1 MTLPQ
6 TPRPSSPPLSP
17 PLSPHPAAP
26 PSARPLRAKARRRQP
41 DPGVTPEAS
50 PSSATGP
57 GAGRSPLDSPPRQ
70 ESQGAS
76 PPARCPAL
84 PPRLQPLAPPR
95 PAADATRRNVPPP
108 ATAAPA
114 AKAVSRFEAPVKAFQ
129 AYIRIECGFSPHT
142 LSAYSADIRDLWV
155 WLAGQRL
162 HAWTDLT
169 PELIADHLRHLEEK
183 GLAVSTIARHVAT
196 TRVFCRF
203 LKARELTEHDPA
215 EQLTQ
220 PQTWQRLPTVLGQEQ
235 VSRLLAAPDPES
247 LLYLRDVALMEM
259 LYAGGLRA
267 SEIADLQIT
276 GVHHELGVVRVI
288 GKGNK
293 ERVVPLGQPAFRA
306 LENYTEELRDDLLRD
321 DSPTRNV
328 FLSRTGQ
335 PITRI
340 VVWQIVKR
348 HAQRAGLSHVH
359 PHTFRH
365 SFATHLLAGGADL
378 RVVQEL
384 LGHSNIATTQL
395 YTHVDRSR
403 LKEVVSKFHPR
414 P

>member
-1 MTLPQ
+1 MSSPTTNPQ
-6 TPRPSSPPLSP
+6 TPPPAPSPRPP
-17 PLSPHPAAP
+17 
-26 PSARPLRAKARRRQP
+26 RAKARRRNP
-41 DPGVTPEAS
+41 S
-50 PSSATGP
+50 PSSA
-57 GAGRSPLDSPPRQ
+57 AAASPDAPPR
-70 ESQGAS
+70 GDH
-76 PPARCPAL
+76 PPRPAL
-84 PPRLQPLAPPR
+84 PPRAQPLTPPAPR
-95 PAADATRRNVPPP
+95 PAADAPAPPP
-108 ATAAPA
+108 TA
-114 AKAVSRFEAPVKAFQ
+114 KKVSRFKPPVDAFR
-129 AYIRIECGFSPHT
+129 AYLRIECGFSQNT
-142 LSAYSADIRDLWV
+142 LQAYSGDLSDLWA
-155 WLAGQRL
+155 WLAGQHY

-169 PELIADHLRHLEEK
+169 ADLIADHLRFLEEK

-196 TRVFCRF
+196 IRVFCRF
-203 LKARELTEHDPA
+203 LKARDLHHDDPA

-235 VSRLLAAPDPES
+235 VNALLSAPDPDS

-267 SEIADLQIT
+267 SEIADLQTT
-276 GVHHELGVVRVI
+276 GVHPDLGVVRVL

-293 ERVVPLGQPAFRA
+293 ERVVPLGRPAFRA
-306 LENYTEELRDDLLRD
+306 LQSYTEELREDLLRPEHPSD
-321 DSPTRNV
+321 HV

-348 HAQRAGLSHVH
+348 HAERAGLSHVH

>member
-1 MTLPQ
+1 MTLP
-6 TPRPSSPPLSP
+6 TTNPPRRSP
-17 PLSPHPAAP
+17 AN
-26 PSARPLRAKARRRQP
+26 SARPPQAKARRRRP
-41 DPGVTPEAS
+41 DSITPTDPDSRSSDPSPSPFPPDLSAPLSAALS
-50 PSSATGP
+50 PSSAT
-57 GAGRSPLDSPPRQ
+57 APP
-70 ESQGAS
+70 SD
-76 PPARCPAL
+76 PAAL
-84 PPRLQPLAPPR
+84 PPRPMPPLTALPPRSQPLAPPLPR
-95 PAADATRRNVPPP
+95 ASTGSAATPTVG
-108 ATAAPA
+108 
-114 AKAVSRFEAPVKAFQ
+114 KKVSRFKAPVDAFQ
-129 AYIRIECGFSPHT
+129 AYIRIECGFSPNT
-142 LSAYSADIRDLWV
+142 ISAYLGDLRDLWV
-155 WLAGQRL
+155 WMAGRQK

-169 PELIADHLRHLEEK
+169 ADLIADHLRSLEEK
-183 GLAVSTIARHVAT
+183 GLAVATIARHVAT
-196 TRVFCRF
+196 LRVFCRF
-203 LKARELTEHDPA
+203 LKARDLHDQDPA

-220 PQTWQRLPTVLGQEQ
+220 PQTWQRLPTVLGEQ
-235 VSRLLAAPDPES
+235 QVNQLLAAPDPDS

-267 SEIADLQIT
+267 SEVADLRTT
-276 GVHHELGVVRVI
+276 GVHVDLGVVRVI

-306 LENYTEELRDDLLRD
+306 LQSYHDELREDLLRD
-321 DSPTRNV
+321 EHPTDRV

-340 VVWQIVKR
+340 VVWQIIKR
-348 HAQRAGLSHVH
+348 HAQQAGLAHVH

-403 LKEVVSKFHPR
+403 LKEVVNKFHPR